1 PSPFGSASPGISPE
15 LQILIDPLSPEHKR
29 ISQNTKNPDIL
40 HLFNNLST
48 FYEMLLKLHK
58 PNDIW
63 MGNIR
68 VL

>member
-1 PSPFGSASPGISPE
+1 
-15 LQILIDPLSPEHKR
+15 LSPEHKR
-29 ISQNTKNPDIL
+29 ISQNTKNPDIPNQ
-40 HLFNNLST
+40 FNGLST
-48 FYEMLLKLHK
+48 LYEMLLKLHK